1 MSRKHKYE
9 MPDEYKASLVFL
21 AVYLVAAFL
30 VGFFFV

>member
-21 AVYLVAAFL
+21 AVYLVVVFCIGVFL
-30 VGFFFV
+30 F